1 MQPEQK
7 PCPKCKL
14 PILDTYYFCP
24 NCGKSLKLKP
34 SATSVLTQIGIYL
47 LSALLPPL
55 GLWPGIKYLRTEN
68 GKAKVI
74 GAVAIFLTIVSTVL
88 TILLT
93 MKLVNQFKD
102 TLTNQINLGQYQSLG
117 F

>member
-7 PCPKCKL
+7 FCSKCKS
-14 PILDTYYFCP
+14 PVSESYYFCP
-24 NCGKSLKLKP
+24 NCGKSLKLRP
-34 SATSVLTQIGIYL
+34 SATSALTQIGIYL
-47 LSALLPPL
+47 LSVFLPPL

-74 GAVAIFLTIVSTVL
+74 GAVAIFLTIVSTAL

-93 MKLVNQFKD
+93 MGAINKLTQ
-102 TLTNQINLGQYQSLG
+102 TMTQNLGL
-117 F
+117 

>member
-7 PCPKCKL
+7 FCPKCKFPTL
-14 PILDTYYFCP
+14 ETYFFCP

-34 SATSVLTQIGIYL
+34 SATSALTQIGIYL
-47 LSALLPPL
+47 LSAFLPPL
-55 GLWPGIKYLRTEN
+55 GLWPGIKYLRTEG
-68 GKAKVI
+68 GKAKII
-74 GAVAIFLTIVSTVL
+74 GAVAIFLTIVSTAL

-93 MKLVNQFKD
+93 MKLVNQFNQS
-102 TLTNQINLGQYQSLG
+102 LTQNLG